1 MRKLLLGTTA
11 LAAAATLTANA
22 ALADVSISGSHEF
35 RYNSRS
41 SNLAT
46 SDGTTFDTDG
56 EVTFKFSNK
65 TDSGLTIAHE
75 VQLMSDGGDTA
86 IDESFLTISGGFG
99 KIMLGQDDGVGD
111 NYGLAA
117 VDLIAEE
124 TGTTG
129 ASATIATNSDIDGMS
144 ANADKVAYHLPAM
157 GGLTAGVSFADSG
170 TNTGTDTTAYGFR
183 YTTEAAGSSI
193 TIGGASATSEVS
205 GAADKDSQNLGIKI
219 VNGNLSFAM
228 SQGTEE
234 AADEN
239 QEMMG
244 AALSYKMG
252 NGMTLG
258 AYTVDGDDSL
268 DAGEE
273 YTASGF
279 EVQYTIASG
288 LTAVVIVEDYE
299 YKAPTTADAAGTT
312 VSDSGTNSR
321 LVIKASF

>member
-22 ALADVSISGSHEF
+22 ALADVSISGAHEF

-41 SNLAT
+41 SNAAAL
-46 SDGTTFDTDG
+46 DGTTFDTDG

-86 IDESFLTISGGFG
+86 IDESFLTIEGGFG
-99 KIMLGQDDGVGD
+99 KIKLGMDDGVGED
-111 NYGLAA
+111 FGIAA

-124 TGTTG
+124 TGTT
-129 ASATIATNSDIDGMS
+129 ATSATIATNSDIDGMS
-144 ANADKVAYHLPAM
+144 ANADKVSYYLPAM

-170 TNTGTDTTAYGFR
+170 TNTGTDTTAYGFN

-193 TIGGASATSEVS
+193 TIGGASASTEVS
-205 GAADKDSQNLGIKI
+205 GAVDKDSQNLGLKI
-219 VNGNLSFAM
+219 VNGNLSFIM
-228 SQGTEE
+228 SQATEE

-239 QEMMG
+239 QEMTG
-244 AALSYKMG
+244 ASISYNVG
-252 NGMTLG
+252 NGMIVG

-273 YTASGF
+273 YTASGM

-299 YKAPTTADAAGTT
+299 YKAPSTADTTGTT
-312 VSDSGTNSR
+312 TGDSGTNSR

>member
-22 ALADVSISGSHEF
+22 ALADISISGATEF

-46 SDGTTFDTDG
+46 ADGTSFATDG

-65 TDSGLTIAHE
+65 TDSGLTVAYE
-75 VQLMSDGGDTA
+75 VQLTSDAGDA
-86 IDESFLTISGGFG
+86 GIDESFMTISGGFG
-99 KIMLGQDDGVGD
+99 KVMLGGDDGAGE

-129 ASATIATNSDIDGMS
+129 ASATIATNSDIDGLS
-144 ANADKVAYHLPAM
+144 ANGVKVQYDLPAM
-157 GGLTAGVSFADSG
+157 GGLTAGISFRDSG
-170 TNTGTDTTAYGFR
+170 TNNGTDSTEYGVR
-183 YTTEAAGSSI
+183 YTTEAAGNSI
-193 TIGGASATSEVS
+193 TIGAATGTTEVS
-205 GAADKDSQNLGIKI
+205 GGTDTDSQNMGIKV
-219 VNGNLSFAM
+219 VNGNLSFLV
-228 SQGTEE
+228 SQGIEE

-244 AALSYKMG
+244 ASVSYNMG
-252 NGMTLG
+252 NGMILG

-273 YTASGF
+273 YTASGV

-312 VSDSGTNSR
+312 TGDSGTNSR
-321 LVIKASF
+321 LVIKAAF

>member
-22 ALADVSISGSHEF
+22 ALADISISGAHEF

-41 SNLAT
+41 SNVAT
-46 SDGTTFDTDG
+46 LDGTTFDTDG

-65 TDSGLTIAHE
+65 TDSGLTISHE

-86 IDESFLTISGGFG
+86 IDESFLTIEGGFG
-99 KIMLGQDDGVGD
+99 KIKLGQDDGVGED
-111 NYGLAA
+111 FGIAEI
-117 VDLIAEE
+117 DLIAEE
-124 TGTTG
+124 TGTT
-129 ASATIATNSDIDGMS
+129 ATSATIATNSDIDGMS
-144 ANADKVAYHLPAM
+144 GNNDKVSYYLPAM
-157 GGLTAGVSFADSG
+157 GGLTAGISFADSG
-170 TNTGTDTTAYGFR
+170 TNTGTDTTAYGFN
-183 YTTEAAGSSI
+183 YTTEAAGSSV
-193 TIGGASATSEVS
+193 TIGGASATTEVS
-205 GAADKDSQNLGIKI
+205 GATDKDSQNLGIKI
-219 VNGNLSFAM
+219 VNGNLSFILSSA
-228 SQGTEE
+228 TEE

-239 QEMMG
+239 QEMTG

-252 NGMTLG
+252 NGMIIG
-258 AYTVDGDDSL
+258 AYTTDGDDSL

-273 YTASGF
+273 YTASGV

-299 YKAPTTADAAGTT
+299 YKAPTTADTAGTT
-312 VSDSGTNSR
+312 VADSGTNSR

>member
-22 ALADVSISGSHEF
+22 ALADISISGAHEF

-41 SNLAT
+41 SNLAA

-75 VQLMSDGGDTA
+75 VQLQSDSGDSV
-86 IDESFLTISGGFG
+86 IDESFMTISGGFG
-99 KIMLGQDDGVGD
+99 KVMIGDDDGVGD

-129 ASATIATNSDIDGMS
+129 ASATINTNSDIDGMS
-144 ANADKVAYHLPAM
+144 GNAPKIAYHLPAM
-157 GGLTAGVSFADSG
+157 GGLTVGASFADSG
-170 TNTGTDTTAYGFR
+170 AVGSTDTTAFGFR

-193 TIGGASATSEVS
+193 TIGGATATTE
-205 GAADKDSQNLGIKI
+205 ATTTDKDSQNLGIKV
-219 VNGNLSFAM
+219 VNGNLSFAL

-234 AADEN
+234 AADED
-239 QEMMG
+239 QEHTG
-244 AALSYKMG
+244 AAVSYKMG
-252 NGMTLG
+252 NGMTIG
-258 AYTVDGDDSL
+258 AYTVDGEDAL

-273 YTASGF
+273 YTASGV
-279 EVQYTIASG
+279 EVQYTIATG

>member
-1 MRKLLLGTTA
+1 M
-11 LAAAATLTANA
+11 
-22 ALADVSISGSHEF
+22 V
-35 RYNSRS
+35 
-41 SNLAT
+41 
-46 SDGTTFDTDG
+46 
-56 EVTFKFSNK
+56 
-65 TDSGLTIAHE
+65 DSTE
-75 VQLMSDGGDTA
+75 
-86 IDESFLTISGGFG
+86 
-99 KIMLGQDDGVGD
+99 
-111 NYGLAA
+111 YGL
-117 VDLIAEE
+117 
-124 TGTTG
+124 
-129 ASATIATNSDIDGMS
+129 
-144 ANADKVAYHLPAM
+144 
-157 GGLTAGVSFADSG
+157 
-170 TNTGTDTTAYGFR
+170 R

-193 TIGGASATSEVS
+193 TIGAASGTTEVS
-205 GAADKDSQNLGIKI
+205 GATDKDSQNMGIKI
-219 VNGNLSFAM
+219 VNGNLSFAL

-273 YTASGF
+273 YTASGV

-299 YKAPTTADAAGTT
+299 YKAPTTADANGTT
-312 VSDSGTNSR
+312 TGDSGTNSR

>member
-1 MRKLLLGTTA
+1 MRKLLLGSTA

-22 ALADVSISGSHEF
+22 ALADISISGAHEF

-41 SNLAT
+41 SNTAAL
-46 SDGTTFDTDG
+46 DGTTFDTDG

-65 TDSGLTIAHE
+65 TDSGLTISHE

-86 IDESFLTISGGFG
+86 IDESFLTIEGGFG
-99 KIMLGQDDGVGD
+99 KIKLGMDDGVGED
-111 NYGLAA
+111 FGLAA

-124 TGTTG
+124 TGTT
-129 ASATIATNSDIDGMS
+129 ATSATIAANSDIDGMS
-144 ANADKVAYHLPAM
+144 GNNDKVAYYLPAM

-170 TNTGTDTTAYGFR
+170 TNTGTDTTAYGLR

-193 TIGGASATSEVS
+193 TIGAASASTEVS
-205 GAADKDSQNLGIKI
+205 GAVDKDSQNMGIKI
-219 VNGNLSFAM
+219 VNGNLSFAL
-228 SQGTEE
+228 SQATEE

-244 AALSYKMG
+244 AALSYNMG
-252 NGMTLG
+252 NGMILG

-273 YTASGF
+273 YTASGV

-299 YKAPTTADAAGTT
+299 YKAPSTADTAGTT
-312 VSDSGTNSR
+312 TGDSGTNSR
-321 LVIKASF
+321 LVIKAAF

>member
-22 ALADVSISGSHEF
+22 ALADISISGAHEF

-41 SNLAT
+41 SNTAAL
-46 SDGTTFDTDG
+46 DGTTFDTDG
-56 EVTFKFSNK
+56 EVTFKFSDK

-99 KIMLGQDDGVGD
+99 TIKLGQDDGVGD
-111 NYGLAA
+111 DFSLAE

-124 TGTTG
+124 TGTT
-129 ASATIATNSDIDGMS
+129 ATSATIATNSAIDGLS
-144 ANADKVAYHLPAM
+144 GNNDKVAYYLPAM

-170 TNTGTDTTAYGFR
+170 TNTGTDTTEYGFS
-183 YTTEAAGSSI
+183 YTTTAAGSSV
-193 TIGGASATSEVS
+193 TIAGASGTTEVS
-205 GAADKDSQNLGIKI
+205 GGTDTDSQNLGIKI
-219 VNGNLSFAM
+219 VNGPLSFIM
-228 SQGTEE
+228 SQGITEG
-234 AADEN
+234 ADEN

-244 AALSYKMG
+244 AALSYDMG
-252 NGMTLG
+252 NGMIVG
-258 AYTVDGDDSL
+258 AYTTDGDDSL

-273 YTASGF
+273 YTASGV

-299 YKAPTTADAAGTT
+299 YKAPTTADTAGTT
-312 VSDSGTNSR
+312 TGDSGTNSR

>member
-1 MRKLLLGTTA
+1 MRKLLLCTTA

-22 ALADVSISGSHEF
+22 ALADISISGAHEF

-41 SNLAT
+41 SNAAAL
-46 SDGTTFDTDG
+46 DGTTFDTDG

-99 KIMLGQDDGVGD
+99 KIMMGRDDGVGD

-124 TGTTG
+124 TGTT
-129 ASATIATNSDIDGMS
+129 ATSATISTNSDIDGMS
-144 ANADKVAYHLPAM
+144 GNADKVAYHLPAM
-157 GGLTAGVSFADSG
+157 GGLTVGMSYADSG
-170 TNTGTDTTAYGFR
+170 TNTGTDSTAFGFR

-193 TIGGASATSEVS
+193 TIGGATATTE
-205 GAADKDSQNLGIKI
+205 AATTDKDSQNLGIKI

-228 SQGTEE
+228 SSATEE

-244 AALSYKMG
+244 AALSYNMG
-252 NGMTLG
+252 NGMIIG
-258 AYTVDGDDSL
+258 DYTVDGDDSL

-273 YTASGF
+273 YTSSGV

-299 YKAPTTADAAGTT
+299 YKAPTTADSNGTT
-312 VSDSGTNSR
+312 TGDSGTNSR

>member
-1 MRKLLLGTTA
+1 M
-11 LAAAATLTANA
+11 
-22 ALADVSISGSHEF
+22 
-35 RYNSRS
+35 
-41 SNLAT
+41 
-46 SDGTTFDTDG
+46 
-56 EVTFKFSNK
+56 
-65 TDSGLTIAHE
+65 
-75 VQLMSDGGDTA
+75 MSDDGDTG

-99 KIMLGQDDGVGD
+99 KIMLGNDDGAGE

-129 ASATIATNSDIDGMS
+129 ASATISTNSDIDGMS
-144 ANADKVAYHLPAM
+144 GNNDKIQYDLPAM
-157 GGLTAGVSFADSG
+157 GGFTAGVSYADSG
-170 TNTGTDTTAYGFR
+170 TNNGTDSTAYGFR

-228 SQGTEE
+228 SQGIEE
-234 AADEN
+234 ASDEN

-244 AALSYKMG
+244 AALSYNMG
-252 NGMTLG
+252 NGMTIG

-273 YTASGF
+273 YTASGV

-299 YKAPTTADAAGTT
+299 YKAPTTADTAGTT
-312 VSDSGTNSR
+312 TGDSGTNSR

>member
-22 ALADVSISGSHEF
+22 ALADVSISGAHEF

-41 SNLAT
+41 SNLAA

-75 VQLMSDGGDTA
+75 VQLQSDSGDTV
-86 IDESFLTISGGFG
+86 IDESFMTISGGFG
-99 KIMLGQDDGVGD
+99 KVMLGDDDGVGD

-129 ASATIATNSDIDGMS
+129 ASATINTNSDIDGMS
-144 ANADKVAYHLPAM
+144 GNAPKIAYHLPAM
-157 GGLTAGVSFADSG
+157 GGLTVGASFADSG
-170 TNTGTDTTAYGFR
+170 AVGSTDTTAFGFR

-193 TIGGASATSEVS
+193 TIGGATATTE
-205 GAADKDSQNLGIKI
+205 ATTTDKDSQNLGIKV
-219 VNGNLSFAM
+219 VNGNLSFAL

-234 AADEN
+234 AADED
-239 QEMMG
+239 QEHTG
-244 AALSYKMG
+244 AAISYKMG
-252 NGMTLG
+252 NGMTIG
-258 AYTVDGDDSL
+258 AYTVDGEDTL

-273 YTASGF
+273 YTASGV

-288 LTAVVIVEDYE
+288 LTAVIIVEDYE
-299 YKAPTTADAAGTT
+299 YKAPTTADANGTT
-312 VSDSGTNSR
+312 TGDSGTNSR